1 MLIKKLFLS
10 ILLVT
15 GVFLVGD
22 FKVFAVDC
30 PTTTTANVA
39 TLNTSC
45 TFPASNDGID
55 AGSGEGTDAN
65 VAQLDI
71 TGGATLT
78 LLPNQTIAVGKITLT
93 SGSIIQLGNGASI
106 KIGMP
111 LWYVDNDN
119 DTYRGVTKQFSFT
132 RPTATAKRASELT
145 GGPGQ
150 LDCNDNDAAIKP
162 GFQCFVSWAGS
173 CGRTGYNCTGTEAG
187 TPYVCNGATANCE
200 ANGSTSRG
208 CNVPAGNLCR
218 PSAGTCDV
226 LENCNGSGSCPTD
239 VFLSGQQS
247 CGACKYCGGSSANCS
262 NVASGADTYNNC
274 TASYNACSG
283 NNRIGPDGNCNGSG
297 ACNTTG
303 LSSACATA
311 GTCQSGGGCSGG
323 SCVAVTNV
331 TAGTDPYNQC
341 TASYNACS
349 GNNRIGPD
357 GNCNGSGA
365 CNTSGLS
372 VSCDD
377 GNICTTDSCSN
388 GVCSNVNN
396 TVLCRA
402 SAGACDVAENCSG
415 GSCPTDSGRGT
426 AYTCAYGSYTGAN
439 GACQATRTNTYC
451 SAADRSTCTGATW
464 TEYQYAPVAGNVW
477 WTNSWQANSGSIYCT
492 AATATSCSG
501 QQPQG
506 PVKGCALGSN
516 NCNVNGT
523 VVNVGAACGGGENA
537 RCVNGVCSNLCS
549 NTLDDDGDGYID
561 GQDSNCGGCQ
571 QCTSGVCC
579 NTTTGCYLSGTT
591 CRSSAGVCDIAE
603 TCTGSSNA
611 CPANSY
617 AANGTVC
624 ATESGGCEANDT
636 CNGSGTCTE
645 NYATAGTTCRSST
658 GTCDLAE
665 TCSGSVGTCP
675 ADTTY
680 ASGATVCRSSTGTCD
695 LAENCTGSSNT
706 CPADTTYAS
715 GATQCRAAGAN
726 PTCDPAENCTGSSN
740 TCPAN
745 SYAANGTVCATES
758 GGCEA
763 NDTCNGSGTCTEN
776 YASGTTCRSSTNS
789 CDPAET
795 CPGNLPSCP
804 SDTNNGPP
812 ITVYR
817 DADGDTYGTSG
828 TTSYYCTVGGSMP
841 AGYVS
846 NASDCYDANAN
857 AKPGQCTHF
866 SVHRGDGSFDYD
878 CYDWPYCHSSCP
890 ASDGCGHNAYGDPDY
905 EYPRVWLGGC
915 YSKAASCGETN
926 KWHTYAGWRGPDG
939 FTFPTCGTTAQY
951 CQLVSCAASC
961 WTNCISYTVKCK

>member
-297 ACNTTG
+297 ACNT
-303 LSSACATA
+303 
-311 GTCQSGGGCSGG
+311 
-323 SCVAVTNV
+323 
-331 TAGTDPYNQC
+331 
-341 TASYNACS
+341 
-349 GNNRIGPD
+349 
-357 GNCNGSGA
+357 
-365 CNTSGLS
+365 SGLS

-537 RCVNGVCSNLCS
+537 RCVNGV
-549 NTLDDDGDGYID
+549 
-561 GQDSNCGGCQ
+561 
-571 QCTSGVCC
+571 
-579 NTTTGCYLSGTT
+579 
-591 CRSSAGVCDIAE
+591 
-603 TCTGSSNA
+603 
-611 CPANSY
+611 
-617 AANGTVC
+617 
-624 ATESGGCEANDT
+624 
-636 CNGSGTCTE
+636 
-645 NYATAGTTCRSST
+645 
-658 GTCDLAE
+658 
-665 TCSGSVGTCP
+665 
-675 ADTTY
+675 
-680 ASGATVCRSSTGTCD
+680 
-695 LAENCTGSSNT
+695 
-706 CPADTTYAS
+706 
-715 GATQCRAAGAN
+715 
-726 PTCDPAENCTGSSN
+726 
-740 TCPAN
+740 
-745 SYAANGTVCATES
+745 
-758 GGCEA
+758 
-763 NDTCNGSGTCTEN
+763 
-776 YASGTTCRSSTNS
+776 
-789 CDPAET
+789 
-795 CPGNLPSCP
+795 
-804 SDTNNGPP
+804 
-812 ITVYR
+812 
-817 DADGDTYGTSG
+817 
-828 TTSYYCTVGGSMP
+828 
-841 AGYVS
+841 
-846 NASDCYDANAN
+846 
-857 AKPGQCTHF
+857 
-866 SVHRGDGSFDYD
+866 
-878 CYDWPYCHSSCP
+878 
-890 ASDGCGHNAYGDPDY
+890 
-905 EYPRVWLGGC
+905 
-915 YSKAASCGETN
+915 
-926 KWHTYAGWRGPDG
+926 
-939 FTFPTCGTTAQY
+939 
-951 CQLVSCAASC
+951 
-961 WTNCISYTVKCK
+961 

>member
-1 MLIKKLFLS
+1 M
-10 ILLVT
+10 
-15 GVFLVGD
+15 
-22 FKVFAVDC
+22 
-30 PTTTTANVA
+30 
-39 TLNTSC
+39 
-45 TFPASNDGID
+45 
-55 AGSGEGTDAN
+55 
-65 VAQLDI
+65 
-71 TGGATLT
+71 
-78 LLPNQTIAVGKITLT
+78 
-93 SGSIIQLGNGASI
+93 
-106 KIGMP
+106 
-111 LWYVDNDN
+111 
-119 DTYRGVTKQFSFT
+119 
-132 RPTATAKRASELT
+132 
-145 GGPGQ
+145 
-150 LDCNDNDAAIKP
+150 
-162 GFQCFVSWAGS
+162 
-173 CGRTGYNCTGTEAG
+173 
-187 TPYVCNGATANCE
+187 
-200 ANGSTSRG
+200 
-208 CNVPAGNLCR
+208 
-218 PSAGTCDV
+218 
-226 LENCNGSGSCPTD
+226 
-239 VFLSGQQS
+239 
-247 CGACKYCGGSSANCS
+247 
-262 NVASGADTYNNC
+262 
-274 TASYNACSG
+274 
-283 NNRIGPDGNCNGSG
+283 
-297 ACNTTG
+297 
-303 LSSACATA
+303 
-311 GTCQSGGGCSGG
+311 
-323 SCVAVTNV
+323 
-331 TAGTDPYNQC
+331 
-341 TASYNACS
+341 
-349 GNNRIGPD
+349 
-357 GNCNGSGA
+357 
-365 CNTSGLS
+365 
-372 VSCDD
+372 
-377 GNICTTDSCSN
+377 
-388 GVCSNVNN
+388 
-396 TVLCRA
+396 
-402 SAGACDVAENCSG
+402 
-415 GSCPTDSGRGT
+415 
-426 AYTCAYGSYTGAN
+426 
-439 GACQATRTNTYC
+439 
-451 SAADRSTCTGATW
+451 
-464 TEYQYAPVAGNVW
+464 
-477 WTNSWQANSGSIYCT
+477 
-492 AATATSCSG
+492 
-501 QQPQG
+501 
-506 PVKGCALGSN
+506 
-516 NCNVNGT
+516 
-523 VVNVGAACGGGENA
+523 GAACGGGENA

-846 NASDCYDANAN
+846 NASDCYDSNNA
-857 AKPGQCTHF
+857 AKPGQT
-866 SVHRGDGSFDYD
+866 SYYKVNRGDGSFDYN
-878 CYDWPYCHSSCP
+878 CSG
-890 ASDGCGHNAYGDPDY
+890 AV
-905 EYPRVWLGGC
+905 EYNVNYVCTWITL
-915 YSKAASCGETN
+915 SNQTQWTNNSCGAYPTPNPWPGYKTN
-926 KWHTYAGWRGPDG
+926 RDGLCWKSGSFPSCTAGSTATCNQTVNTCYGYQDCQSQG
-939 FTFPTCGTTAQY
+939 SQSPTCH
-951 CQLVSCAASC
+951 
-961 WTNCISYTVKCK
+961 

>member
-262 NVASGADTYNNC
+262 NVASGADTYNN
-274 TASYNACSG
+274 
-283 NNRIGPDGNCNGSG
+283 
-297 ACNTTG
+297 
-303 LSSACATA
+303 
-311 GTCQSGGGCSGG
+311 
-323 SCVAVTNV
+323 
-331 TAGTDPYNQC
+331 C

-715 GATQCRAAGAN
+715 GVTQCRAAGAN

-846 NASDCYDANAN
+846 NASDCYDSNNA
-857 AKPGQCTHF
+857 AKPGQT
-866 SVHRGDGSFDYD
+866 SYYKVNRGDGSFDYN
-878 CYDWPYCHSSCP
+878 CSG
-890 ASDGCGHNAYGDPDY
+890 AV
-905 EYPRVWLGGC
+905 EYNVNYVCTWITL
-915 YSKAASCGETN
+915 SNQTQWTNNSCGAYPTPNPWPGYKTN
-926 KWHTYAGWRGPDG
+926 RDGLCWKSGSFPSCTAGSTATCNQTVNTCYGYQDCQSQG
-939 FTFPTCGTTAQY
+939 SQSPTCH
-951 CQLVSCAASC
+951 
-961 WTNCISYTVKCK
+961 

>member
-262 NVASGADTYNNC
+262 NVASGADTYNN
-274 TASYNACSG
+274 
-283 NNRIGPDGNCNGSG
+283 
-297 ACNTTG
+297 
-303 LSSACATA
+303 
-311 GTCQSGGGCSGG
+311 
-323 SCVAVTNV
+323 
-331 TAGTDPYNQC
+331 C

-846 NASDCYDANAN
+846 NASDCYDSNNA
-857 AKPGQCTHF
+857 AKPGQT
-866 SVHRGDGSFDYD
+866 SYYKVNRGDGSFDYN
-878 CYDWPYCHSSCP
+878 CSG
-890 ASDGCGHNAYGDPDY
+890 AV
-905 EYPRVWLGGC
+905 EYNVNYVCTWITL
-915 YSKAASCGETN
+915 SNQTQWTNNSCGAYPTPNPWPGYKTN
-926 KWHTYAGWRGPDG
+926 RDGLCWKSGSFPSCTAGSTATCNQTVNTCYGYQDCQSQG
-939 FTFPTCGTTAQY
+939 SQSPTCH
-951 CQLVSCAASC
+951 
-961 WTNCISYTVKCK
+961 